1 MLPLTPESEI
11 NVGAEVLTISSV
23 RGSNVARRGGKLFN
37 TDTQTT
43 VFDEPVLARVVLDV
57 AWDDLPSA
65 VQDWIK
71 YAVLLDQSVTDSGLT
86 QEYQVWEEHRA
97 TAERQTLAEHLRSR
111 KYSTARSRRG
121 SKLISAIMG
130 RPYVKSR

>member
-1 MLPLTPESEI
+1 MLHLTPESEI

-57 AWDDLPSA
+57 AWDDLPS

-86 QEYQVWEEHRA
+86 QEYQVWEETSNCGASDASRA
-97 TAERQTLAEHLRSR
+97 S
-111 KYSTARSRRG
+111 S
-121 SKLISAIMG
+121 I
-130 RPYVKSR
+130 P